1 MFLFLFC
8 YCDFVILFKLWLVL
22 KKVTEVLDNFIYF
35 SDFICEFYWDMSLES
50 MNFYS
55 MDTFV
60 FLVQLILSLKVL
72 IGLQKIV
79 YEYIFLL
86 KCLKY

>member
-22 KKVTEVLDNFIYF
+22 KKVMEVLDNFIYF

-60 FLVQLILSLKVL
+60 FLVQLILSSKVL